1 MKSCRP
7 PPKDRKPVFTET
19 TSKPTP
25 AANSAPPKSDHDY
38 CYTCECT
45 PGCCCAGCVVKE
57 NEIQRLKHQLWMR
70 DEKLKVNP
78 QRQGPTLHEKFLKS
92 DKKARIY
99 TGLSSKQLFEDFYSC
114 FEKKVPKIR
123 SWAGCNRLVSTKVK
137 RNFVNS
143 PMRSDESFCP
153 RMSSLWSSWNCAW
166 DAPMS
171 YWLTSARSLPAQSAA
186 SSTPGSRCWPPKLD
200 HWYSGPARKKSEVPC
215 LHHWQKSSRISDAQS
230 TAAKFSL
237 RGPTTV
243 NFRRWHGRTTKSTT
257 LWNFLLEYLP
267 MEQLHFCLRH
277 GVAGHPTS
285 TSPRTQA
292 S

>member
-57 NEIQRLKHQLWMR
+57 NELQRLKHQLWMR

-92 DKKARIY
+92 DKKTRIY
-99 TGLSSKQLFEDFYSC
+99 TGLYSKQLFEDFYSC

-123 SWAGCNRLVSTKVK
+123 YWAGCNRLVSTKVK

-143 PMRSDESFCP
+143 PMRSGPRRKLLP
-153 RMSSLWSSWNCAW
+153 RMSSLWSS
-166 DAPMS
+166 
-171 YWLTSARSLPAQSAA
+171 
-186 SSTPGSRCWPPKLD
+186 
-200 HWYSGPARKKSEVPC
+200 
-215 LHHWQKSSRISDAQS
+215 
-230 TAAKFSL
+230 
-237 RGPTTV
+237 
-243 NFRRWHGRTTKSTT
+243 
-257 LWNFLLEYLP
+257 
-267 MEQLHFCLRH
+267 
-277 GVAGHPTS
+277 
-285 TSPRTQA
+285 
-292 S
+292 